1 MLRPVPVR
9 ASVLVLGLLGTL
21 WPGGRTAADAP
32 AVRELRM
39 QKRGEI
45 VYFHVRLAAPAGL
58 EAPGLTAAGAWV
70 EGRRR
75 GLSRFPQLV
84 PQDRQTRA
92 VYPRLVI
99 PATLPGEVQLAGRE
113 GLEFVGRWPGTP
125 GRSAQLL
132 LLYPA
137 GKGPAP
143 GAAADPP
150 KSSPFPELSP
160 AAWREAP
167 VSLDPAAARR
177 LPDGDEL
184 RALWAAAQAADL
196 AVRAAQAGDPGFH
209 AFARAATGRKY
220 GVPVP
225 PLLLPPADADDADYR
240 RLYEL
245 MTGSEAIADALQLRR
260 WLGPGASAGGA
271 RTVPVGR
278 VPGVPAPE
286 HPWPAPGA
294 RLAGTEALARW
305 VPADNYAIHF
315 KDFRKFLDFNELL
328 DRWGASA
335 LGLYLP
341 HSRDHQVRR
350 RYEKQLCVRDTPLV
364 RQFGST
370 VVRGLVVTGSDPYL
384 AEGSDVTT
392 VFRVANAALFRTL
405 SEPFIQE
412 ARQEFGKDLKEA
424 KIEYHGVTVESY
436 VSPLREVSLYRAA
449 VEDVVIHANSP
460 VAIRRVL
467 DAGQGRA
474 KALAG
479 SPEYRHVRALF
490 PPGDRDEDGFA
501 FLPDAFLRAVV
512 GPASKI
518 KEKRRREALTSL
530 RLVTYGALF
539 AAWEG
544 GRLPADQGELLA
556 AAALKPT
563 DVATPEGT
571 GAVWDA
577 RHRVAVSEVYGT
589 LRFATPLLELPID
602 QVTPGEANAYDR
614 FRREYLAQERRYL
627 DPVAVRLTLNDREVR
642 VRTYLV
648 PLVESSRYAELRH
661 WTGAGT
667 MPAGVPDL
675 PAATLV
681 GFGMHLSPALRAF
694 VTRKEDLGDWFFFR
708 LEDSVLYGRLAR
720 VRALQ
725 ELRPEAFD
733 AYEQEAEQLFFRLP
747 LLAGVRMG
755 DARGFDAT
763 LRSFADLLNLFA
775 GPFAEAPLRPAYKG
789 ATIYR
794 VRFDPNSGLARSLND
809 DGVPPAKRFVPV
821 LYHAKVEGAWYAGFS
836 EAALKEQIDRATER
850 PPVRATDRPGGGEPA
865 KAAAP
870 VGANDA
876 LYVAPKAAVQAR
888 EGLGFFLEWESHKRA
903 LANAPLWHVLF
914 RCGLLGERPTERE
927 LREAALHYYGYVP
940 LTPDGSTYRYDART
954 DEVVNARH
962 GTRRR
967 PVLHAGLDAESP
979 LGQLLEEF
987 RSVRADLH
995 FDDDGLHTAV
1005 TIERQ
1010 GRR

>member
-32 AVRELRM
+32 AVRELRI
-39 QKRGEI
+39 QKRGET
-45 VYFHVRLAAPAGL
+45 VYFHVRLAAPADL
-58 EAPGLTAAGAWV
+58 EAPGLSAAGVWA
-70 EGRRR
+70 EGRLR
-75 GLSRFPQLV
+75 GLSGFPQLV

-92 VYPRLVI
+92 VYPRLAL
-99 PATLPGEVQLAGRE
+99 PAALPGEVRLAGRE

-132 LLYPA
+132 LLYRA

-143 GAAADPP
+143 GAAPDPP
-150 KSSPFPELSP
+150 KSSPFPGLPPE
-160 AAWREAP
+160 AWREAP
-167 VSLDPAAARR
+167 VTLDPTAARQ

-184 RALWAAAQAADL
+184 RGLWAAAQAADF
-196 AVRAAQAGDPGFH
+196 AVREAQAGESSFPG
-209 AFARAATGRKY
+209 FARAATGRKY
-220 GVPVP
+220 GVPAP
-225 PLLLPPADADDADYR
+225 SLLPPPADDADYR
-240 RLYEL
+240 RLYQL
-245 MTGSEAIADALQLRR
+245 VTGSEAIADVLQLRR
-260 WLGPGASAGGA
+260 RLGPEASAGGA

-278 VPGVPAPE
+278 LADVPGPE
-286 HPWPAPGA
+286 HPWPGPGT
-294 RLAGTEALARW
+294 RLAEAEVLARW

-315 KDFRKFLDFNELL
+315 KDFRKFLDFDELL
-328 DRWGASA
+328 DRWGAPA

-350 RYEKQLCVRDTPLV
+350 RYEKQLCLRDTPFV

-370 VVRGLVVTGSDPYL
+370 VVRRLVVTGSDPYL

-392 VFRVANAALFRTL
+392 VFRVTNAALFRNL

-424 KIEYHGVTVESY
+424 KTEYHGVTIESY

-460 VAIRRVL
+460 VALRRAL
-467 DAGQGRA
+467 DAGHGRA
-474 KALAG
+474 KALAAT
-479 SPEYRHVRALF
+479 PEYRHVRALF

-501 FLPDAFLRAVV
+501 FLPEAFLRAVV

-530 RLVTYGALF
+530 RLVSYGALF

-544 GRLPADQGELLA
+544 GGRPADQGELLA
-556 AAALKPT
+556 AAALKPE
-563 DVATPEGT
+563 DVATPDGT
-571 GAVWDA
+571 GAVWDV
-577 RHRVAVSEVYGT
+577 RRRVAVSDVYGT

-602 QVTPGEANAYDR
+602 KVTPGEASAYDR
-614 FRREYLAQERRYL
+614 FRRDYLAQGLRYL

-642 VRTYLV
+642 VRMYLV

-661 WTGAGT
+661 WTGSGT

-675 PAATLV
+675 PATTLV

-694 VTRKEDLGDWFFFR
+694 ITRKEDLGDWFFFR
-708 LEDSVLYGRLAR
+708 LEDSALYGRLAR

-733 AYEQEAEQLFFRLP
+733 AYEQQAEQLFFGLP
-747 LLAGVRMG
+747 LLAGVKMG
-755 DARGFDAT
+755 DARGFDTT
-763 LRSFADLLNLFA
+763 LHSFADLLNLVA
-775 GPFAEAPLRPAYKG
+775 GPFAEEAVRPAYRG
-789 ATIYR
+789 VTISR
-794 VRFDPNSGLARSLND
+794 ARFDPNSGLARSLNND
-809 DGVPPAKRFVPV
+809 SVPPAKRFVPV
-821 LYHAKVEGAWYAGFS
+821 LYHGRVEGAWYASFS

-850 PPVRATDRPGGGEPA
+850 PPVRATERPGGTEPA
-865 KAAAP
+865 KAQAP
-870 VGANDA
+870 AGANEA

-914 RCGLLGERPTERE
+914 RCGLLGEQPTERE
-927 LREAALHYYGYVP
+927 LREAALRYFGYVP
-940 LTPDGSTYRYDART
+940 LPPDGSTYRYDART
-954 DEVVNARH
+954 DEVVNSRH
-962 GTRRR
+962 GTRRQ
-967 PVLHAGLDAESP
+967 PVLHEGVDAKSL

-987 RSVRADLH
+987 RSVRAELRLGDE
-995 FDDDGLHTAV
+995 GLHTMV